1 MNILHQNDCFSDW
14 QSISSIFWFKIKH
27 SFAMFCTCTNSFCL
41 LSVVCVGLA
50 PIVLEYHIN
59 ERECGMIKLL
69 ENKPL

>member
-27 SFAMFCTCTNSFCL
+27 SFAMFCTCTNIFCL

-50 PIVLEYHIN
+50 PLFWSTT
-59 ERECGMIKLL
+59 
-69 ENKPL
+69 

>member
-1 MNILHQNDCFSDW
+1 MIVLLIGSQYTVYFGLKKTRLCHV
-14 QSISSIFWFKIKH
+14 
-27 SFAMFCTCTNSFCL
+27 CTCTDIFCL

>member
-14 QSISSIFWFKIKH
+14 QSIFSIFWFKIKH
-27 SFAMFCTCTNSFCL
+27 SFAMFVHVQIFCL

-69 ENKPL
+69 KNKPL